1 VRYKFVAL
9 ALAAFLCAA
18 VLSRLHGQPQ
28 PLRSA
33 DNENPIDS
41 QQPAD
46 NQQLSDSD
54 LASDSP
60 QASDGRQ
67 QKIDAL
73 DDAFRHGLMTR
84 AEYDAKMKQLN
95 AAAALQDAFNNG
107 LLTREEY
114 EAKVRALTAGA
125 NAGSNAFFNSEMR
138 TVEIFDPGLQM
149 RAGTQQV
156 PADWKFAGI
165 IDRTGGCH
173 SNGAQVKVNMQSP
186 DGLTGMQVY
195 PGYVWSEATT
205 PWAARNMAQRGC
217 PSVSMTTA
225 TELLSQVVLPMLR
238 PHATLD
244 RIDPPKAEGQ
254 EDINRNLQQMQAN
267 AEREA
272 MQFRGLYARPA
283 YHMLSGAVAHIHFS
297 VDGHEVEESIGT
309 RVHCV
314 GRYFR
319 NGLVTHNCNSNLL
332 YILRAPRGT
341 LEELS
346 PRMMALSRTYRM
358 DQAWDYRMAMIAKQQ
373 SDAAIAASNAQFQ
386 ASQDGAKA
394 FGDALTANWKAGEAN
409 RKASVEGSIAAAQAG
424 QIAQDISAHKTVLFA
439 LDQRAYV
446 DRQTGTEYDLSNKF
460 NNAYLS
466 SDGTTV
472 VQSPG
477 PVNLN
482 GVTPGISYSELE
494 PH

>member
-1 VRYKFVAL
+1 MRYKFVAL
-9 ALAAFLCAA
+9 ALAVFLCAA
-18 VLSRLHGQPQ
+18 VLSRIHGQPQ
-28 PLRSA
+28 PLRPA
-33 DNENPIDS
+33 DNEKTIDS

-46 NQQLSDSD
+46 SRQPLDSQPTSDNSDS
-54 LASDSP
+54 
-60 QASDGRQ
+60 QQ

-73 DDAFRHGLMTR
+73 NDAFKNGLMTR

-95 AAAALQDAFNNG
+95 ATAALQDALNHG

-114 EAKVRALTAGA
+114 EAKVRALTSAA
-125 NAGSNAFFNSEMR
+125 NAGSDGFSNSEMR

-173 SNGAQVKVNMQSP
+173 SNGAQVKASMQSP

-195 PGYVWSEATT
+195 PGYVWSEATSQ
-205 PWAARNMAQRGC
+205 WAARNMAQRGC

-225 TELLSQVVLPMLR
+225 TELLRQVVLPMLR

-254 EDINRNLQQMQAN
+254 EDIDRNLQRMQAN

-272 MQFRGLYARPA
+272 TQFRSLYARPA
-283 YHMLSGAVAHIHFS
+283 YHMLSGAVAHIHYS
-297 VDGHEVEESIGT
+297 IDGHEVEESVGT

-314 GRYFR
+314 GRFFR
-319 NGLVTHNCNSNLL
+319 NFETHDCNSTLL

-341 LEELS
+341 LEELH
-346 PRMMALSRTYRM
+346 PRIMALSQTYRV

-386 ASQDGAKA
+386 ATQQGAKA
-394 FGDALTANWKAGEAN
+394 FSDTLTANWKASEAN
-409 RKASVEGSIAAAQAG
+409 RQASVDSSIAASRAG
-424 QIAQDISAHKTVLFA
+424 QAARDISAHKTVLFA

-446 DRQTGTEYDLSNKF
+446 NSQTGTEYDLSNKY
-460 NNAYLS
+460 NHAYLG

-472 VQSPG
+472 VQSTG
-477 PVNLN
+477 PMNLN